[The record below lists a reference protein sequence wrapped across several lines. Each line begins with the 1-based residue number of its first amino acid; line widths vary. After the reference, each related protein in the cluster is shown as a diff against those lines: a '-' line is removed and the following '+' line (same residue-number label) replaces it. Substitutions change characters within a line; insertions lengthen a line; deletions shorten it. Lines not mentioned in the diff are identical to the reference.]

1 MPLSGIQPGSESL
14 NKLYHSSTGTTELT
28 SLPLVRLVTLTML
41 TKVEDV
47 LRERGVQ
54 LELEDFDPRD
64 PRNLGKAHPDFF
76 LGGDWHG
83 CQKLDSW

>member
-41 TKVEDV
+41 TKVED
-47 LRERGVQ
+47 
-54 LELEDFDPRD
+54 FDPRD

-83 CQKLDSW
+83 CQRLDSW

>member
-64 PRNLGKAHPDFF
+64 PRNLGKAHPDVF

-83 CQKLDSW
+83 CQRLDSW

>member
-1 MPLSGIQPGSESL
+1 M
-14 NKLYHSSTGTTELT
+14 
-28 SLPLVRLVTLTML
+28 RLVTFT

-64 PRNLGKAHPDFF
+64 PRNLGKAH
-76 LGGDWHG
+76 
-83 CQKLDSW
+83 LDRFSRGPPKKTAIRQEQLKDLIRASLARGPSKS

>member
-1 MPLSGIQPGSESL
+1 
-14 NKLYHSSTGTTELT
+14 
-28 SLPLVRLVTLTML
+28 ML